1 MRLRSSFIAGV
12 ILAGAALPACSA
24 GNDESSDSPSASKA
38 TDGKASSS
46 ASQAAKR
53 PTTKRTAAF
62 QSLYVPMRDGTRIA
76 VDVWL
81 PQPRAARGKVP
92 TAMRATR
99 YWKARAGEKGTPETE
114 RWTKAGYALVLVD
127 ARGSGASFGT
137 RSSELSKAEVTDYG
151 EILDWIADQPW
162 STGRVGTF
170 GDSYDGDTAEMMA
183 RLDNPHLAAIAP
195 RFNDYEM
202 YHDLIRPGGT
212 EMAVIYRWLTASR
225 ALDGVNGAVCDLAK
239 RLEKPCDDKWRAE
252 FGKPRPVDGP
262 DGSALAKAARRE
274 HQSNVDIAPLMKRN
288 AFRDDRKGGTSLI
301 DGSTGSYQREISRSG
316 VPMFV
321 PAGWLDAGT
330 ANGALSRFLRF
341 DNPQEVMIGP
351 WTHGGEGDA
360 NPFNSPKK
368 AAAPSPAQ
376 QWRALMS
383 FFDRHVKGSG
393 DAEAKKRIRYY
404 TLGEDR
410 WRTTSVWPPAGTR
423 TSSWELGDGAKDV
436 YEVDPK
442 ASTGPASRWNGNLT
456 SDDIVYPDRR
466 KADRRLQTYTGKPL
480 SRDVRVTGM
489 PVVKLRMAVDKPDA
503 DVRVY
508 LEDVAPDGRVTYIT
522 EGQLRLANR
531 RVDQGKRRDD
541 AVRVPH
547 SYAREDARPMKPGE
561 MEDVTIGLVSTSA
574 LFREG
579 HRVRIAVAGADAGN
593 FVPLKDGATKFTID
607 PGRSTV
613 SLPVAR

>member
-1 MRLRSSFIAGV
+1 
-12 ILAGAALPACSA
+12 
-24 GNDESSDSPSASKA
+24 
-38 TDGKASSS
+38 
-46 ASQAAKR
+46 
-53 PTTKRTAAF
+53 
-62 QSLYVPMRDGTRIA
+62 MRDGTRIA

-81 PQPRAARGKVP
+81 PQPLAARRKVP

-99 YWKARAGEKGTPETE
+99 YWKARAGESGSAETE

-127 ARGSGASFGT
+127 ARGSGASFGN

-151 EILDWIADQPW
+151 EILDWIAAQPW
-162 STGRVGTF
+162 STGRVGAF
-170 GDSYDGDTAEMMA
+170 GDSYDGDTAEMMT
-183 RLDNPHLAAIAP
+183 RLRNRHLTAIAP

-225 ALDGVNGAVCDLAK
+225 ALDGIDGAVCDLAR
-239 RLEKPCDDKWRAE
+239 RLGKPCDDAWRAE

-262 DGSALAKAARRE
+262 RGSDLAKAAERE
-274 HQSNVDIAPLMKRN
+274 HQANVDIAPFMKRN
-288 AFRDDRKGGTSLI
+288 AFRDDRQGGVSLT
-301 DGSTGSYQREISRSG
+301 DGSTGSYQREISRSR

-330 ANGALSRFLRF
+330 ANGALSRYLRF
-341 DNPQEVMIGP
+341 GNAQEVMIGP
-351 WTHGGEGDA
+351 WTHGGQADA
-360 NPFNSPKK
+360 NPFNSPEKS
-368 AAAPSPAQ
+368 AAPSPAA
-376 QWRALMS
+376 QWRALIS
-383 FFDRHVKGSG
+383 FFDRHVKASRHV
-393 DAEAKKRIRYY
+393 KTKRIRYY
-404 TLGEDR
+404 TLGENR
-410 WRTTSVWPPAGTR
+410 WRTTSVWPPSGTR
-423 TSSWELGDGAKDV
+423 TKSWELGSGAKDV
-436 YEVDPK
+436 HQVDPK
-442 ASTGPASRWNGNLT
+442 ATTGSASRWNGNLT

-466 KADRRLQTYTGKPL
+466 EADRRLQTYTGGPL
-480 SRDVRVTGM
+480 RRDVRVTGM

-531 RVDQGKRRDD
+531 RVAPGKHPDA
-541 AVRVPH
+541 AVRVAH
-547 SYAREDARPMKPGE
+547 SYARKDARPMTPGA
-561 MEDVTIGLVSTSA
+561 MEDITIGLVSTSA

-579 HRVRIAVAGADAGN
+579 HRVRIAIAGADAGN